1 MRRSLTALFFT
12 SALLSI
18 TGVGCNQP
26 KKDLLAL
33 PSAYNPRD
41 ADLTFNKKN
50 LETFNLLKPEERDKF
65 VEDLKTKP
73 GSFKG
78 QAVTE
83 AGNGIAAG
91 VEGSEHGAWE
101 TFAHVTDP
109 VLYEIT
115 IDYRIFSTEELG
127 RPIGRNLPI
136 SFQGTLVDLRY
147 DAEAKPRKLTI
158 QVKADSLALI
168 TDKTPAS

>member
-12 SALLSI
+12 SALLAV
-18 TGVGCNQP
+18 TGCNQP
-26 KKDLLAL
+26 KKDLLA
-33 PSAYNPRD
+33 PPTAYNPRD

-50 LETFNLLKPEERDKF
+50 LEAFNLMKPAERDAF
-65 VEDLKTKP
+65 VEDLKGKP

-78 QAVTE
+78 MAITE
-83 AGNGIAAG
+83 AGQGLAAG
-91 VEGSEHGAWE
+91 VAGSEHGAYE

-115 IDYRIFSTEELG
+115 IDYQIFSSEELG
-127 RPIGRNLPI
+127 KPLGRNLPV
-136 SFQGTLVDLRY
+136 SFSGTLVDLRY

-158 QVKADSLALI
+158 QVKADKLDLI

>member
-1 MRRSLTALFFT
+1 MRRSLTALCLT
-12 SALLSI
+12 SALLAV
-18 TGVGCNQP
+18 TGCTQP

-33 PSAYNPRD
+33 PAAYSPQT

-50 LETFNLLKPEERDKF
+50 LETFNLMKPAERDEF
-65 VEDLKTKP
+65 VQGLKDKP
-73 GSFKG
+73 GSFRG

-91 VEGSEHGAWE
+91 VEGAEHGSWE

-127 RPIGRNLPI
+127 RPLGRNLPI
-136 SFQGTLVDLRY
+136 AFTGTLVDLRY

-158 QVKADSLALI
+158 QVKADAMELI

>member
-12 SALLSI
+12 SALLAV
-18 TGVGCNQP
+18 TGCNQP
-26 KKDLLAL
+26 KRDLLAL
-33 PSAYNPRD
+33 PAAYNPRE
-41 ADLTFNKKN
+41 ADLTFNKTN
-50 LETFNLLKPEERDKF
+50 LEAFNLMKPAERDAF
-65 VEDLKTKP
+65 VEDLKGKP

-78 QAVTE
+78 MAVTE

-115 IDYRIFSTEELG
+115 IDYRIFSSEELG
-127 RPIGRNLPI
+127 KPLGRNLPV
-136 SFQGTLVDLRY
+136 SFAGTLIDLRY

-158 QVKADSLALI
+158 QVKADKMDLI

>member
-12 SALLSI
+12 SALLAVS
-18 TGVGCNQP
+18 GCSQP

-33 PSAYNPRD
+33 PAAYDPQG

-50 LETFNLLKPEERDKF
+50 LESFNSMKPQERDDF
-65 VEDLKTKP
+65 VKSLQEKP
-73 GSFKG
+73 GSFRG

-83 AGNGIAAG
+83 AGNGLAAG

-101 TFAHVTDP
+101 TFAHVTEP
-109 VLYEIT
+109 VLFEIT

-127 RPIGRNLPI
+127 RPLGRNLPI
-136 SFQGTLVDLRY
+136 SFTGTLVDLRY
-147 DAEAKPRKLTI
+147 DAESKPRKLTI
-158 QVKADSLALI
+158 QVKADSMALI
-168 TDKTPAS
+168 TDKTTPAS

>member
-1 MRRSLTALFFT
+1 MRRSLTALFLT
-12 SALLSI
+12 SALLA
-18 TGVGCNQP
+18 VAGCEP

-33 PSAYNPRD
+33 PAAYNPRD
-41 ADLTFNKKN
+41 AELTFNKKN
-50 LETFNLLKPEERDKF
+50 LETFNALKETERDAF
-65 VEDLKTKP
+65 IQELKGKT

-83 AGNGIAAG
+83 AGNGIADG
-91 VEGSEHGAWE
+91 VEGSEHGKWE

-127 RPIGRNLPI
+127 RPIGRVLPI
-136 SFQGTLVDLRY
+136 SFSGTLVDLRY
-147 DAEAKPRKLTI
+147 DAQAKPRKLTI
-158 QVKADSLALI
+158 QVKADTLELI
-168 TDKTPAS
+168 TDKSPAS

>member
-1 MRRSLTALFFT
+1 MRRSLTALFLA
-12 SALLSI
+12 SALLS
-18 TGVGCNQP
+18 VSGCDQP

-33 PSAYNPRD
+33 PAAYNPQG

-50 LETFNLLKPEERDKF
+50 LEGFNFLTPKERDAFTK
-65 VEDLKTKP
+65 DLQAKP
-73 GSFKG
+73 GSFRG

-83 AGNGIAAG
+83 AGNGIAAD
-91 VEGSEHGAWE
+91 VEGAEHGAWE

-127 RPIGRNLPI
+127 RPLGRNLPI
-136 SFQGTLVDLRY
+136 AFTGTLVDLRY

-158 QVKADSLALI
+158 GVKADTIELI

>member
-12 SALLSI
+12 SALLAV
-18 TGVGCNQP
+18 TGCDQP

-33 PSAYNPRD
+33 PAAYNPQG

-50 LETFNLLKPEERDKF
+50 LEAFNLMKPAERDAF
-65 VEDLKTKP
+65 VKELQDKP
-73 GSFKG
+73 GSFRG
-78 QAVTE
+78 HAVTE

-115 IDYRIFSTEELG
+115 IDYHIYSTEELG
-127 RPIGRNLPI
+127 RPLGRNLPI
-136 SFQGTLVDLRY
+136 SFSGTLIDLRY
-147 DAEAKPRKLTI
+147 DAEAKPRKLTVR
-158 QVKADSLALI
+158 VKADAMELI

>member
-12 SALLSI
+12 SALLAVS
-18 TGVGCNQP
+18 GCNQP

-33 PSAYNPRD
+33 PSAYNPRE

-50 LETFNLLKPEERDKF
+50 LETFNLLKPEERDAF
-65 VEDLKTKP
+65 VADLKAKP

-78 QAVTE
+78 MAVTE

-91 VEGSEHGAWE
+91 VEGSEHGNWE

-115 IDYRIFSTEELG
+115 IDYRIFSTEEIG
-127 RPIGRNLPI
+127 RPLGRNLPVQ
-136 SFQGTLVDLRY
+136 FQGTLVDLRY

-158 QVKADSLALI
+158 QVKADAMSLI
-168 TDKTPAS
+168 SDKSPS

>member
-12 SALLSI
+12 SALLA
-18 TGVGCNQP
+18 VAGCQP

-33 PSAYNPRD
+33 PAAYNPRE

-50 LETFNLLKPEERDKF
+50 LEAFNLMKEKEREAF
-65 VEDLKTKP
+65 VEELKGKA
-73 GSFKG
+73 GSFRG

-91 VEGSEHGAWE
+91 VDGSQHGAWE

-127 RPIGRNLPI
+127 RPIGRALPI
-136 SFQGTLVDLRY
+136 AFSGTLVDLRY
-147 DAEAKPRKLTI
+147 DAQAKPRKLTI
-158 QVKADSLALI
+158 DVKADKLELI
-168 TDKTPAS
+168 TDKPSA